1 MTPSKTRLIT
11 FRHGHGSGNGS
22 KMETIQVEAPQTIGD
37 IGVGRTLIEELALKV
52 LFLGG
57 EMSLA
62 ELSDRMC
69 LSLPVVDQI
78 FQFFR
83 KEQLCEVKG
92 MARGVHVLT
101 LSGAGKD
108 RASALLD
115 LSQYAGPA
123 PVSLEEYSA
132 CVRSQSVQGAVIQ
145 PSDVKRA
152 FQSLVLDEDLVM
164 RLGTAVVSG
173 TSIFM
178 YGPPG
183 TGKTTLAFNIPS
195 IYDDFVLIPHAIEVE
210 RQIIAVFDPG
220 VHQKAPG
227 GLPEDW
233 DRRWIVCQR
242 PRVIAGGELSGEL
255 LDLQFNTNSR
265 YFTAP
270 LQLKANNG
278 VMVLD
283 DFGRQRMRPEEL
295 LNRWMTPLDRRM
307 DFLTLPGGKKFEI
320 PFDVLVVFS
329 TNLDPRTLADEAFLR
344 RIPNKV
350 NVTYATPEQFMEIF
364 ERDCAARSL
373 LCERELA
380 EYTVDLITRTLKQRL
395 MHSHSRDIVNQ
406 IIWTAK
412 YRGAEPVVSRDT
424 IQAACHNYFLQ
435 TAAVVV

>member
-1 MTPSKTRLIT
+1 
-11 FRHGHGSGNGS
+11 
-22 KMETIQVEAPQTIGD
+22 METIQVEAPQTIGD
-37 IGVGRTLIEELALKV
+37 IGIGRTLIEELALKI

-62 ELSDRMC
+62 ELADRMC
-69 LSLPVVDQI
+69 LSLPVVEQI

-83 KEQLCEVKG
+83 REQLCEVKG
-92 MARGVHVLT
+92 MARGVHVLS
-101 LSGAGKD
+101 LSGLGKD
-108 RASALLD
+108 RASALLA

-132 CVRSQSVQGAVIQ
+132 RVREQSVQGTVIK
-145 PSDVKRA
+145 PVDVKRA
-152 FQSLVLDEDLVM
+152 FQSLVLEEDLVM

-173 TSIFM
+173 TSIFL

-195 IYDDFVLIPHAIEVE
+195 IYDDFVLVPHAIEVD

-220 VHQKAPG
+220 VHQKADGPV
-227 GLPEDW
+227 PEDW
-233 DRRWIVCQR
+233 DRRWIVCYR
-242 PRVIAGGELSGEL
+242 PRVVAGGELSGEM
-255 LDLQFNTNSR
+255 LDLQFNTSSR

-278 VMVLD
+278 VLVLD

-350 NVTYATPEQFMEIF
+350 NVTYATPEQFMEVF
-364 ERDCAARSL
+364 QRDCAARGL
-373 LCERELA
+373 LCESELA
-380 EYTVDLITRTLKQRL
+380 LYLVELITRELKQNL
-395 MHSHSRDIVNQ
+395 SHSHSRDIVNQ
-406 IIWTAK
+406 VFWTAK
-412 YRGAEPVVSRDT
+412 YHGIEPVLNRST
-424 IQAACHNYFLQ
+424 IQQACHNYFLQ
-435 TAAVVV
+435 TAAVV

>member
-11 FRHGHGSGNGS
+11 FRHGRGSGNGS

-69 LSLPVVDQI
+69 LSLPVIDQI

-132 CVRSQSVQGAVIQ
+132 RVRSQSVQGTFIQ

-152 FQSLVLDEDLVM
+152 FQSLVLDEDLIM

-220 VHQKAPG
+220 VHQKAAG

-242 PRVIAGGELSGEL
+242 PRVIAGGELSGEM

-295 LNRWMTPLDRRM
+295 LNRWMTPLDQRM

-350 NVTYATPEQFMEIF
+350 NVNYATPEQFMEIF

-373 LCERELA
+373 RCGRELA
-380 EYTVDLITRTLKQRL
+380 EYTVELITGTLKQRL

-406 IIWTAK
+406 IVWTAK
-412 YRGAEPVVSRDT
+412 YRGAEPVVSRET

>member
-1 MTPSKTRLIT
+1 
-11 FRHGHGSGNGS
+11 
-22 KMETIQVEAPQTIGD
+22 METIQVEAPQTIGD
-37 IGVGRTLIEELALKV
+37 IGIGRTLIEELALKI

-62 ELSDRMC
+62 ELADRMC
-69 LSLPVVDQI
+69 LSLPVVEQI

-83 KEQLCEVKG
+83 REQLCEVKG

-101 LSGAGKD
+101 LSGLGKD
-108 RASALLD
+108 RASALLAI
-115 LSQYAGPA
+115 SQYAGPA

-132 CVRSQSVQGAVIQ
+132 RVREQSVQGTVIK
-145 PSDVKRA
+145 PVDVKRA
-152 FQSLVLDEDLVM
+152 FQSLVLEEDLVM

-173 TSIFM
+173 TSIFL

-195 IYDDFVLIPHAIEVE
+195 IYDDFVLIPHAIEVD

-220 VHQKAPG
+220 VHQKANG
-227 GLPEDW
+227 SLPEDW
-233 DRRWIVCQR
+233 DRRWIVCYR
-242 PRVIAGGELSGEL
+242 PRVVAGGELSGEM
-255 LDLQFNTNSR
+255 LDLQFNTSSR

-278 VMVLD
+278 VLVLD

-350 NVTYATPEQFMEIF
+350 NVTYATPEQFMEVF
-364 ERDCAARSL
+364 QRDCAARGL

-380 EYTVDLITRTLKQRL
+380 LYLVELITRELKQNL
-395 MHSHSRDIVNQ
+395 SHSHSRDIVNQ
-406 IIWTAK
+406 IFWTAK
-412 YRGAEPVVSRDT
+412 YHGIEPLLNRGT
-424 IQAACHNYFLQ
+424 IQQACHNYFLQ
-435 TAAVVV
+435 TAAVV

>member
-1 MTPSKTRLIT
+1 MTPSKTRLIP

-132 CVRSQSVQGAVIQ
+132 CVRSQSVQGAIIQ

-242 PRVIAGGELSGEL
+242 PRVIAGGELSGEM

-329 TNLDPRTLADEAFLR
+329 TNLDPRALTDEAFLR

-350 NVTYATPEQFMEIF
+350 SVTYATPEQFMEIF
-364 ERDCAARSL
+364 QRDCAARGL
-373 LCERELA
+373 LCGRELA
-380 EYTVDLITRTLKQRL
+380 EYTIELITGTLKQRL

-406 IIWTAK
+406 IFWTAK
-412 YRGAEPVVSRDT
+412 YRGIEPVATRAT